1 MARILVIEDNPIN
14 LELMTYLLRAW
25 GHEAIS
31 ATDGQAGLDVVRA
44 DPPDLVVCD
53 IQMPGLD
60 GYEVARA
67 LKADAAL
74 ASVPLLAVTAFA
86 MVGDHD
92 RALRS
97 GFDGHFAKPIDPA
110 QFMTELARFLPG
122 VPAPPQPAPAPPP
135 DEVAVQRP
143 IRPELRAPTP
153 GLVLLMVDDTDANLA
168 FKLSLLE
175 PAGYQVMTAGGGDEA
190 FALARAQHVDLIL
203 SDVVMQEGSGFELLE
218 RVRADAVLH
227 AMPFVFLTATARD
240 DASRDRGLALGA
252 DAYLVRPI
260 EPQRLLAELRER
272 LTSWLSAGARPR
284 EAARRPG

>member
-74 ASVPLLAVTAFA
+74 ARVPLLAVTAFA

-92 RALRS
+92 RALRA
-97 GFDGHFAKPIDPA
+97 GFDGHFSKPIDPA
-110 QFMTELARFLPG
+110 QFMAELARFLPG
-122 VPAPPQPAPAPPP
+122 VPAAPKPSPAPPP
-135 DEVAVQRP
+135 GEIAVQRP
-143 IRPELRAPTP
+143 IRPELCAIAP
-153 GLVLLMVDDTDANLA
+153 GLVVLMVDDTDANLA
-168 FKLSLLE
+168 FKVSLLE
-175 PAGYQVMTAGGGDEA
+175 PAGYQVLTAGGGEQA
-190 FALARAQHVDLIL
+190 FELARTRHVDLIL
-203 SDVVMQEGSGFELLE
+203 SDVVMHEGNGFELLE
-218 RVRADAVLH
+218 RVRSDVVLH
-227 AMPFVFLTATARD
+227 AMPFIFLTATARD
-240 DASRDRGLALGA
+240 DASRDHGLALGA

-260 EPQRLLAELRER
+260 EPESLLAALREQ
-272 LTSWLSAGARPR
+272 LPAG
-284 EAARRPG
+284 

>member
-25 GHEAIS
+25 GHETIS
-31 ATDGQAGLDVVRA
+31 ATDGQAGLEAARS

-74 ASVPLLAVTAFA
+74 SRVPLLAVTAFA

-92 RALRS
+92 RALRA
-97 GFDGHFAKPIDPA
+97 GFDGHFAKPIEPE
-110 QFMTELARFLPG
+110 QFMAELGRFLPG
-122 VPAPPQPAPAPPP
+122 VPAPPQPSQAPPET
-135 DEVAVQRP
+135 DVAVQRP
-143 IRPELRAPTP
+143 IGPELRAPAP
-153 GLVLLMVDDTDANLA
+153 GLVLLLVDDTDANLA

-175 PAGYQVMTAGGGDEA
+175 PAGYRVLTASGGGEA
-190 FALARAQHVDLIL
+190 FELARAQHVDLIL
-203 SDVVMQEGSGFELLE
+203 SDVVMHDGGGFELLR
-218 RVRADAVLH
+218 RVRGDAVLK
-227 AMPFVFLTATARD
+227 AKPFVFLTATARD
-240 DASRDRGLALGA
+240 DASREQGLALGA

-260 EPQRLLAELRER
+260 EPQRLLAELRAR
-272 LTSWLSAGARPR
+272 L
-284 EAARRPG
+284 AAD

>member
-1 MARILVIEDNPIN
+1 VARILVIEDNPIN

-74 ASVPLLAVTAFA
+74 ARVPLLAVTAFA

-92 RALRS
+92 RALRA
-97 GFDGHFAKPIDPA
+97 GFDGHFSKPIDPA
-110 QFMTELARFLPG
+110 QCMAELARFLPG
-122 VPAPPQPAPAPPP
+122 VPAAPKPSPAPPP
-135 DEVAVQRP
+135 GEIAVQRP
-143 IRPELRAPTP
+143 IRPELCAIAP
-153 GLVLLMVDDTDANLA
+153 GLVVLMVDDTDANLA
-168 FKLSLLE
+168 FKVSLLE
-175 PAGYQVMTAGGGDEA
+175 PAGYQVLTAGGGEQA
-190 FALARAQHVDLIL
+190 FELARTRHVDLIL
-203 SDVVMQEGSGFELLE
+203 SDVVMHEGNGFELLE
-218 RVRADAVLH
+218 RVRSDVVLH
-227 AMPFVFLTATARD
+227 AMPFIFLTATARD
-240 DASRDRGLALGA
+240 DASRDHGLALGA

-260 EPQRLLAELRER
+260 EPESLLAALREQ
-272 LTSWLSAGARPR
+272 LPAG
-284 EAARRPG
+284 